1 MLTHAPK
8 HSEKRPTMNK
18 PTRQALAVHGRSAP
32 HRVTGKLRTAIER
45 MIWQGDKRADA
56 AVAAGMTDHGLRSAL
71 RKSHVKAAYLA
82 ELDLLRTS
90 ERARNVHALVD
101 VRDASDNAMARVAAA
116 KELERSA
123 EQQPP
128 FAGSGVR
135 PGLLIVVVDPQG
147 RALPTQPVQPAPRV
161 IELTANSEDD
171 AAE

>member
-1 MLTHAPK
+1 MTENL
-8 HSEKRPTMNK
+8 PTE
-18 PTRQALAVHGRSAP
+18 PTRQAVEAKGRTAP
-32 HRVTGKLRTAIER
+32 GRVTGKLKIAIER

-56 AVAAGMTDHGLRSAL
+56 AVAAGMTDHGLRAAL

-123 EQQPP
+123 VEQLP
-128 FAGSGVR
+128 FAGAPIR
-135 PGLLIVVVDPQG
+135 PGLVIVVLPAGQG
-147 RALPTQPVQPAPRV
+147 SPAPAQPQV
-161 IELTANSEDD
+161 IDVSPNEET
-171 AAE
+171 

>member
-1 MLTHAPK
+1 M
-8 HSEKRPTMNK
+8 SENLPAE
-18 PTRQALAVHGRSAP
+18 PTRQAIEAKGRTAP
-32 HRVTGKLRTAIER
+32 GRVTGKLKAAIER

-123 EQQPP
+123 EQQPS
-128 FAGSGVR
+128 FAGSGMR
-135 PGLLIVVVDPQG
+135 PGLLIVVVDAQG
-147 RALPTQPVQPAPRV
+147 RALPTQTVQPPPRV
-161 IELTANSEDD
+161 IDLTANSEDD
-171 AAE
+171 TE

>member
-1 MLTHAPK
+1 MTENLPA
-8 HSEKRPTMNK
+8 K
-18 PTRQALAVHGRSAP
+18 PTRQAIAVRGRSAP
-32 HRVTGKLRTAIER
+32 RCVTGKLRTAIER

-90 ERARNVHALVD
+90 ERARSVHALVD

-128 FAGSGVR
+128 FAGSGTR
-135 PGLLIVVVDPQG
+135 PGMLIVVMPAPQ
-147 RALPTQPVQPAPRV
+147 ALPEQPEQPAPRV
-161 IELTANSEDD
+161 IDLTADRKDDD
-171 AAE
+171 AE